1 MSTQSRVSRSAASQ
15 VVRASA
21 TPLLTKIEVG
31 GAIAGLVG
39 GITMAVVGAIL
50 AIAMGADLWKAAK
63 LISTFVLGLSATA
76 GEGFVAVPVIV
87 GSLIHLSLSA
97 LFGALYGALSCR
109 IWKMPLDY
117 GKMPLDYGA
126 PVVFGFVY
134 GLAIWLIAYFIVL
147 PIVNPLLLE
156 IYAPSF
162 LIQNMVYGMILGM
175 VYAAFRSAPYIHFE
189 KRSSSQA

>member
-1 MSTQSRVSRSAASQ
+1 MSTQSRVSRSGASQ
-15 VVRASA
+15 AVRASA
-21 TPLLTKIEVG
+21 APLLTKIEVG
-31 GAIAGLVG
+31 GAVAGLVG
-39 GITMAVVGAIL
+39 GIMMAVVGAIL

-63 LISTFVLGLSATA
+63 LISTFVLGLGATA

-109 IWKMPLDY
+109 IW
-117 GKMPLDYGA
+117 KMPLDYGA

-175 VYAAFRSAPYIHFE
+175 VYAAVRSAPYIHFE
-189 KRSSSQA
+189 KRSSAQA